1 MNTEIITIEP
11 NIEQPNKEPKQEL
24 VKTCET
30 ASDNLSDNKINTM
43 IEPETSGNYI
53 YISLCSCSINC
64 CIL

>member
-1 MNTEIITIEP
+1 MNTEIETNKE
-11 NIEQPNKEPKQEL
+11 PNKEEL
-24 VKTCET
+24 VKTSET

-53 YISLCSCSINC
+53 YISVCSCSINC

>member
-1 MNTEIITIEP
+1 MNTEIE
-11 NIEQPNKEPKQEL
+11 PNKEPNKEEL
-24 VKTCET
+24 VKTSET

-53 YISLCSCSINC
+53 YISVCSCSINC